1 MNYLEEFSQI
11 FEPALANEFMEHALI
26 RSFEDEDILIDIG
39 QTITHVAIILEGS
52 MKIVREDAT
61 DGEHVLY
68 FIERGMICTMSVTC
82 CYNHESSEIRA
93 IAEGDGQLAMI
104 PLRKMEEWM
113 SKYTTWRNFILKSY
127 NLRFKEMLAAVDS
140 LAFMNLEERMLRY
153 LKDKAKVNNSLFV
166 EITHQEI
173 ATDLNTSRVAISR
186 LLKKAEKEEKIK
198 MNRKFIECLM
208 KE

>member
-1 MNYLEEFSQI
+1 MNHLEEFSKI
-11 FEPALANEFMEHALI
+11 FEPALAEELMEHALV
-26 RSFEDEDILIDIG
+26 RSFTDEELLIDIG
-39 QTITHVAIILEGS
+39 QTITHVSIILEGS
-52 MKIVREDAT
+52 MKIVREDST

-68 FIERGMICTMSVTC
+68 FIEKGMICTMSVTC

-93 IAEGDGQLAMI
+93 IAEGDGEMAMV

-113 SKYTTWRNFILKSY
+113 SKYASWRNFILKSY

-153 LKDKAKVNNSLFV
+153 LKDKAKVNNSRFV
-166 EITHQEI
+166 EITHQQI

-186 LLKKAEKEEKIK
+186 LLKKAEKEQKII

>member
-1 MNYLEEFSQI
+1 
-11 FEPALANEFMEHALI
+11 
-26 RSFEDEDILIDIG
+26 
-39 QTITHVAIILEGS
+39 
-52 MKIVREDAT
+52 
-61 DGEHVLY
+61 
-68 FIERGMICTMSVTC
+68 
-82 CYNHESSEIRA
+82 
-93 IAEGDGQLAMI
+93 
-104 PLRKMEEWM
+104 M

-153 LKDKAKVNNSLFV
+153 LKDKAKVNNSHFV